1 MKEKLAISELI
12 EKDKGK
18 AYDEYCKKILSN
30 KQILAHIIKRCVLEF
45 ADVPLQEIPSYIESS
60 PMINATLSGNDKI
73 IGMNTEDETIAGAMI
88 RYDILF
94 EVTLPEESKEGTKE
108 KIGLFINIE
117 AQVKDD
123 PGYSLVRRALY
134 YCSRLIARQK
144 NSPGGFEKSK
154 LDDIKKV
161 YSIFLCINHPEQKD
175 DVINMYSIKESSL
188 SDKVWEEKADNY
200 DLMTAIMV
208 YPGKDYD
215 YNDQDHSLQEL
226 LNILFMSKL
235 SAEER
240 KRQLTENYGIQMTKE
255 IESEVEDMCN
265 LSQGIKAEGK
275 AEGIAEGI
283 IKTTVDHV
291 EALLATGN
299 FDVDSAMEMLK
310 VADDLRP
317 EIKKAMNK
325 KEKK

>member
-1 MKEKLAISELI
+1 M
-12 EKDKGK
+12 
-18 AYDEYCKKILSN
+18 
-30 KQILAHIIKRCVLEF
+30 
-45 ADVPLQEIPSYIESS
+45 
-60 PMINATLSGNDKI
+60 
-73 IGMNTEDETIAGAMI
+73 
-88 RYDILF
+88 
-94 EVTLPEESKEGTKE
+94 
-108 KIGLFINIE
+108 
-117 AQVKDD
+117 
-123 PGYSLVRRALY
+123 
-134 YCSRLIARQK
+134 
-144 NSPGGFEKSK
+144 
-154 LDDIKKV
+154 
-161 YSIFLCINHPEQKD
+161 
-175 DVINMYSIKESSL
+175 
-188 SDKVWEEKADNY
+188 SDKVWEEEVDNY
-200 DLMTAIMV
+200 DLMTVIMV

-240 KRQLTENYGIQMTKE
+240 KQQLAENYGIQMTKE

-275 AEGIAEGI
+275 AEGI
-283 IKTTVDHV
+283 IKTTVEHV

>member
-1 MKEKLAISELI
+1 
-12 EKDKGK
+12 
-18 AYDEYCKKILSN
+18 
-30 KQILAHIIKRCVLEF
+30 
-45 ADVPLQEIPSYIESS
+45 
-60 PMINATLSGNDKI
+60 
-73 IGMNTEDETIAGAMI
+73 
-88 RYDILF
+88 
-94 EVTLPEESKEGTKE
+94 
-108 KIGLFINIE
+108 
-117 AQVKDD
+117 
-123 PGYSLVRRALY
+123 
-134 YCSRLIARQK
+134 
-144 NSPGGFEKSK
+144 
-154 LDDIKKV
+154 
-161 YSIFLCINHPEQKD
+161 
-175 DVINMYSIKESSL
+175 
-188 SDKVWEEKADNY
+188 
-200 DLMTAIMV
+200 MTAIMV

>member
-1 MKEKLAISELI
+1 
-12 EKDKGK
+12 
-18 AYDEYCKKILSN
+18 
-30 KQILAHIIKRCVLEF
+30 
-45 ADVPLQEIPSYIESS
+45 
-60 PMINATLSGNDKI
+60 
-73 IGMNTEDETIAGAMI
+73 
-88 RYDILF
+88 
-94 EVTLPEESKEGTKE
+94 
-108 KIGLFINIE
+108 
-117 AQVKDD
+117 
-123 PGYSLVRRALY
+123 
-134 YCSRLIARQK
+134 
-144 NSPGGFEKSK
+144 
-154 LDDIKKV
+154 
-161 YSIFLCINHPEQKD
+161 
-175 DVINMYSIKESSL
+175 
-188 SDKVWEEKADNY
+188 
-200 DLMTAIMV
+200 
-208 YPGKDYD
+208 
-215 YNDQDHSLQEL
+215 
-226 LNILFMSKL
+226 MSKL